1 MEATG
6 DYRTVDEREARSRTQ
21 NEERSWSR
29 PQGYRLRSH
38 QPYLRSSDLTCD
50 GHRARERSRERETS
64 VETKIVF
71 KRLVDGTTK
80 RFRETVTR
88 TRVEEIRPGDDN
100 GTAYPERKPL
110 GDWIRRIYTIG
121 ETDDRPVLNN
131 TFI

>member
-6 DYRTVDEREARSRTQ
+6 DYRTVDEREARSHTRRG
-21 NEERSWSR
+21 ERSRSR
-29 PQGYRLRSH
+29 PRGYRLRSRH
-38 QPYLRSSDLTCD
+38 SYSRNSDLTRE
-50 GHRARERSRERETS
+50 GHQARERSREKETS

-71 KRLVDGTTK
+71 KCLVDGTTK

-88 TRVEEIRPGDDN
+88 TRVEEIRPGDNN